1 MRSSPTMNTPWALAT
16 ATATRRG
23 KTATLDQIFV
33 FHIEGGKAKE
43 VWVTFADPAAAEAF
57 WNA

>member
-1 MRSSPTMNTPWALAT
+1 VALAT